1 MKTGSAKILALI
13 VLLFS
18 FTQLFAIPA
27 SPYPIAVTQPN
38 GTILKI
44 RLRGDEFFNYKTTL
58 DGFALVPDADGVLTY
73 AQLDTNGQLKSTNV
87 KASNIEKRSVLEK
100 RTISKLIPNLDFA
113 SQIQTGRSKRMS
125 APAFKTI
132 GQKTYPLT
140 GSPKSIV
147 ILVNFSDLSFVTP
160 NTKTSFTN
168 LLNLNGYSAN
178 GGTGSANNYFKDNSM
193 GVFSPEFDVVGP
205 YNLPGTMASYGA
217 NDANG
222 NDVSP
227 QQMVIDACAAASA
240 TGVDFSQ
247 YDTDKNGIVDNVFI
261 YYAGYNEAEGGPANS
276 IWPHRWSL
284 NNNSTKF
291 NGVSIYG
298 YACTSELRGSSGS
311 NMCGIGTFCHEFGH
325 VLGLDD
331 MYATS
336 STATHHTLSLWDIM
350 DYGPY
355 LNSGRTPCAYSSYER
370 FFLNW
375 LVPTE
380 LKTAGNYS
388 LDTLTTKN
396 TAYLISQ
403 YGNHNTSIAN
413 DPTSPEYFLLENRQ
427 QKGWDTYL
435 PGHGML
441 ITHIYYNAT
450 TWANNTPNNDPA
462 AMGVDIVEADGIAL
476 SETQYIDSTDPG
488 DPFPGTSNVTS
499 YNPTLRGNI
508 NIHKPLLNIKET
520 AGKITFHFASNVV
533 LNQSLQAFSTVQ
545 GTPSAAQTIT
555 VSGTKLKAPI
565 NVSFTTGIH
574 FEMKKESDTN
584 WGKNLILTPA
594 LDSTLAVT
602 NIQIRYNPTT
612 PSYLTTHTETLVLTS
627 GTDYADAALSGTST
641 RPVYVVPPVAYE
653 AADNTFT
660 SFIAKWNNVFDATGY
675 YLTVY
680 NISEGE
686 SALTQGFDKGLV
698 APPGWTIT
706 ASTTSSSTVYSGAS
720 APSLQFS
727 NSKEYVETEK
737 YLLPVTSL
745 SFFVRSL
752 TGNNG
757 GFKVEGMNEQNVWS
771 KIDSIPVTSS
781 LSGVKN
787 YTLTE
792 AQDFVSFR
800 FTYTKGIGY
809 LTFDDVTAGFKKQ
822 LNYNLHEKWMTNT
835 FDTLTN
841 LIPNTDYFYK
851 VRASDKSVNYENITV
866 FSNIINVKTLEYPS
880 KRKLQTK
887 VKNGNVTIYL
897 PNLTYNLYVYNLLG
911 QCVKIVT
918 PESTTFDIY
927 DLPKNQAY
935 ILKSDRLITK
945 IIL

>member
-1 MKTGSAKILALI
+1 MKTDSAKILFLI

-27 SPYPIAVTQPN
+27 SPYPITVTQSN
-38 GTILKI
+38 GTVLKV
-44 RLRGDEFFNYKTTL
+44 RLRGDEYFNYKTTL
-58 DGFALVPDADGVLTY
+58 DGYALVLDADGILNY
-73 AQLDTNGQLKSTNV
+73 AQLNSNGQLKSTNI
-87 KASNIEKRSVLEK
+87 KASNIEKRSALEK
-100 RTISKLIPNLDFA
+100 RTISKLIPNLDFTA
-113 SQIQTGRSKRMS
+113 QIQASRSKRMS
-125 APAFKTI
+125 SPVFKTI
-132 GQKTYPLT
+132 GQKTYPLI

-160 NTKTSFTN
+160 NTKTSFTS
-168 LLNLNGYSAN
+168 LLNQNGYSAN

-240 TGVDFSQ
+240 AGVDFSQ
-247 YDTDKNGIVDNVFI
+247 YDTDKNGVVDNVFI

-276 IWPHRWSL
+276 VWPHRWSL
-284 NNNSTKF
+284 NNYSTKF
-291 NGVSIYG
+291 SGVSIFG

-331 MYATS
+331 MYATNS
-336 STATHHTLSLWDIM
+336 ATHHTLSLWDIM

-380 LKTAGNYS
+380 LKTAGDYA
-388 LDTLTTKN
+388 LDTLTTSNK
-396 TAYLISQ
+396 AYLISQ
-403 YGNHNTSIAN
+403 YGNHNLNGSN
-413 DPTSPEYFLLENRQ
+413 PSPVEFFMLDNRQ
-427 QKGWDTYL
+427 KKGWDAYL

-441 ITHIYYNAT
+441 ITHIYYNAS
-450 TWANNTPNNDPA
+450 TWAGNTPNNDPN
-462 AMGVDIVEADGIAL
+462 AMGVDIVEADGSAV
-476 SETQYIDSTDPG
+476 SETTTIDPTLSG
-488 DPFPGTSNVTS
+488 DPFPGTSSVTA

-520 AGKITFHFASNVV
+520 AGKITFHFASNVF
-533 LNQSLQAFSTVQ
+533 LTQSLQAFATVQ
-545 GTPSAAQTIT
+545 GTPSAAQTVT

-565 NVSFTTGIH
+565 SVSFTTGTH
-574 FEMKKESDTN
+574 FEMKKASDTT
-584 WGKNLILTPA
+584 WGKTLTLTPGI
-594 LDSTLAVT
+594 DSTLAVT
-602 NIQIRYNPTT
+602 NIQIRYNPTI
-612 PSYLTTHTETLVLTS
+612 PSYSTTHTETLVLTS

-641 RPVYVVPPVAYE
+641 RPVYVVPPVAV
-653 AADNTFT
+653 AATDTTFT
-660 SFIAKWNNVFDATGY
+660 SFVAKWNNVFDATGY
-675 YLTVY
+675 YVTVY
-680 NISEGE
+680 NISDGE
-686 SALTQGFDKGLV
+686 STLSEGFDKGLV
-698 APPGWTIT
+698 ESPDWTIT
-706 ASTTSSSTVYSGAS
+706 ASTTSSSTVYSGTS
-720 APSLQFS
+720 APSLQFT

-745 SFFVRSL
+745 SFFIRSL

-757 GFKVEGMNEQNVWS
+757 GFKVEGMNELNVWS

-781 LSGVKN
+781 LNGIKN
-787 YTLTE
+787 YSFTE
-792 AQDFVSFR
+792 AQDYVRFR
-800 FTYTKGIGY
+800 FTYTKGLGY
-809 LTFDDVTAGFKKQ
+809 VTFDDVTAGFKKQ

-851 VRASDKSVNYENITV
+851 VRASDKSANYENITA

-887 VKNGNVTIYL
+887 VKDGNVTIYL
-897 PNLTYNLYVYNLLG
+897 PNLTFNLYVYNLLG

-918 PESTTFDIY
+918 PESTTFDIS

-945 IIL
+945 IAL